1 MNNNFMQERVNGRIK
16 ADRVRVIVEDGVDLG
31 VFSIGDALDLARSRR
46 EDLVEVQP
54 DSIPPVCEIVDYGR
68 YRFRLQEA
76 RKARMHE

>member
-1 MNNNFMQERVNGRIK
+1 MQERVNGRIK

-46 EDLVEVQP
+46 EDLVELQP

>member
-1 MNNNFMQERVNGRIK
+1 MQERVNGRIK